1 MTDQITNKILES
13 YGYKGA
19 QPQFKSIIYP
29 IEQLKHSIED
39 HQLKQISP
47 ELQQILES
55 ERAREMVQK
64 RGITLERTKE
74 FFLEKI
80 KEYNAIIDLQHL
92 RSGQSYVTPKKEN
105 VFKRHTAD
113 QGEITNYHFVLNWQ
127 NLNLVFDE
135 IENSN
140 KRAKSQLQSRTPEQ
154 SSSQISKPQIS
165 FKTPNKKGSLVSR
178 LDKKFNDYDTK
189 MSQSIATNLPESRR
203 FSMFVETPQQG
214 INRRNSL
221 YPQAVKKFV
230 KFHNFMRTV
239 NVLSRQ
245 SEEKNET
252 VNRQDLIKTY
262 INDAFNK
269 ERQPTDA
276 SQRERSK
283 SQQQY
288 RKRNQQMLE
297 QLNQS
302 NQTSTVQN
310 QECDIMNNDIPIYED
325 IQFKTVDQN
334 QIKQMKE
341 RRNRIVQSVNSRMQP
356 KYIHLGGSR
365 YPVKNNFRNQQNY
378 QTTINNLLVN
388 QIKEEFKKLKSF
400 DDGID
405 LEVLEGPPK
414 KIDYHSSNLNQ
425 DYNDVKVSKIVQKMK
440 R

>member
-1 MTDQITNKILES
+1 MSDQITNKILES
-13 YGYKGA
+13 YGFKGA

-64 RGITLERTKE
+64 RGITLDRTKE
-74 FFLEKI
+74 FFQEKI

-92 RSGQSYVTPKKEN
+92 RSGQSYVTPKKDN

-140 KRAKSQLQSRTPEQ
+140 KRGKSQLQSRTPDQ

-165 FKTPNKKGSLVSR
+165 IKTTNKKGGLVNR

-203 FSMFVETPQQG
+203 FSMFLETPQQK

-221 YPQAVKKFV
+221 NPQAVKKYV

-239 NVLSRQ
+239 NVLTNKP
-245 SEEKNET
+245 EEKIESE
-252 VNRQDLIKTY
+252 NRQDLIKTY

-269 ERQPTDA
+269 ERQPTDV
-276 SQRERSK
+276 SQRERAK
-283 SQQQY
+283 SQQEN
-288 RKRNQQMLE
+288 RKRNKQMLE
-297 QLNQS
+297 QFNQLNQTCS
-302 NQTSTVQN
+302 IQHQTF
-310 QECDIMNNDIPIYED
+310 DIMNNDIPIYDD
-325 IQFKTVDQN
+325 IQFKSVDHN
-334 QIKQMKE
+334 QIKQNQE

-365 YPVKNNFRNQQNY
+365 YAVKNNFSNQQNY
-378 QTTINNLLVN
+378 QQTINTLLVN